1 MNMKVTTFFKKK
13 SFTSFQSIIS
23 FELNEKKNQIFKIDS
38 IAYIW
43 LHQQPLVLHIPFSLI
58 KKSI

>member
-1 MNMKVTTFFKKK
+1 MK
-13 SFTSFQSIIS
+13 
-23 FELNEKKNQIFKIDS
+23 KKNQIFKIDS